1 MFDLTAAEKVAFEK
15 TRIDLAEV
23 APGMKSL
30 NDKAI
35 AAKMQ
40 DRAWVQDAVVK
51 AQEKARGFEEIANRA
66 TTDRLRQDAL
76 VKRDQLLD
84 LLDTLESQLGKPRP
98 IRSGAQGPKTREA
111 IRNKMASTPVN
122 KLILE

>member
-1 MFDLTAAEKVAFEK
+1 
-15 TRIDLAEV
+15 
-23 APGMKSL
+23 
-30 NDKAI
+30 
-35 AAKMQ
+35 
-40 DRAWVQDAVVK
+40 
-51 AQEKARGFEEIANRA
+51 
-66 TTDRLRQDAL
+66 L